1 MIWKDLFPCNHIL
14 NLFLIMWKSIFKG
27 NGIIALIL
35 CIGLFFG
42 ISSPV
47 FALGGIQPNLNE
59 PAPEFSL
66 PSNDGDGQISLDDF
80 RGQWVVV
87 YFYPQDFTLG
97 CTLEAQRFQRDL
109 SEYEKRNTQIVGISV
124 DDVKSHEDFC
134 DAEGLKFP
142 LLADTDGRV
151 SKAYGSWLSGRSL
164 RHTYIVNPDGLLVA
178 TFLGVRPVI
187 HSQEVLV
194 KLDEL
199 QGLKG

>member
-1 MIWKDLFPCNHIL
+1 MIWKDLFLCNHIL
-14 NLFLIMWKSIFKG
+14 SLFLIMWKSIFKA

-35 CIGLFFG
+35 SIALFVG
-42 ISSPV
+42 ITSPA
-47 FALGGIQPNLNE
+47 FALGGIQPTLNE

-66 PSNDGDGQISLDDF
+66 PSNDGDGKVALDDF
-80 RGQWVVV
+80 RGKWVVV
-87 YFYPQDFTLG
+87 YFYPQDFTPG

-109 SEYEKRNTQIVGISV
+109 LEYEKRNTQIVGISV
-124 DDVKSHEDFC
+124 DDVQSHEDFC

-151 SKAYGSWLSGRSL
+151 SKVYGSWLSGRSL

-178 TFLGVRPVI
+178 KFLGVRPVI
-187 HSQEVLV
+187 HSQEVLA

-199 QGLKG
+199 QGIQG